1 MANSVAAK
9 GAGKAKGNG
18 FFSRMARFL
27 REAWIEVVKK
37 ASWPSWAELKKMTAV
52 VIVAVLVVGIYIG
65 VTDAVLSKITAPL
78 FDIKSGTR

>member
-1 MANSVAAK
+1 MANGVAAK
-9 GAGKAKGNG
+9 GTSKAKDG
-18 FFSRMARFL
+18 FFKRLSRFL

-65 VTDAVLSKITAPL
+65 VADAVLSKVTAPL
-78 FDIKSGTR
+78 FDIKAGKK